1 MNCDNYNNNNDF
13 ITKSYDI
20 KIYTLVIII
29 IKIEIQTKNNNILNI
44 YNDKSIDLTN
54 DLKVRKNIHLLS

>member
-44 YNDKSIDLTN
+44 YNDKSIDLI
-54 DLKVRKNIHLLS
+54 VHALLSFSKRKV